1 MHCKIFDVVVVV
13 VVVVYLVGYVYFKE
27 YIFLFIFIL
36 IVLHLYLCVQLYI
49 QESVAVGKMSELAAL
64 SQSHIPQITWAPVSA
79 TGMVKLCRQV
89 LVFIVILE
97 STGRILF
104 LLAYCSCI

>member
-1 MHCKIFDVVVVV
+1 MHCKVFDVVLVVV
-13 VVVVYLVGYVYFKE
+13 VIVVYLVGYVYCEE
-27 YIFLFIFIL
+27 YIFLFTFIL

-64 SQSHIPQITWAPVSA
+64 SQPHIPQITWAPVSA

-89 LVFIVILE
+89 LVC
-97 STGRILF
+97 
-104 LLAYCSCI
+104 LLLS